1 MTLISNQTKTI
12 LISVDLS
19 ELRVAVLEE
28 GHTVEALIERRG
40 KGSLVGNI
48 YLGKVDNVLPGME
61 AAFVDIGL
69 PKNCFLHQDDVV
81 LPGLDTKERRKRR
94 IQDLL
99 KPGQQVLV
107 QVIKDP
113 MGTKGARVTME
124 LSLAGRFLVLSP
136 DGEGSGVS
144 RRLPDGERDRLRD
157 AARKLEAKDVGII
170 VRTAAAG
177 ATEDDL
183 ERDLRFLRHLWA
195 HVHARVAGAKAPTLI
210 HAEAD
215 LSLRVIRDLLARNVD
230 KVIVDSE
237 RQYRRILGWV
247 RTTQPEFV
255 DRIELY
261 SEATPLFEAHGVD
274 AAIRSTLNRR
284 VDLPSGGYLLF
295 DFAEAFTVIDVN
307 TGRFVG
313 GGGRLEDTITRNNIE
328 AAREVIRQ
336 LRLRDIG
343 GIIVVD
349 FIDMSSHK
357 NRTEVLKVMQAELEK
372 DRTKTYLVE
381 ISPLGLVEM
390 TRQNVTEGV
399 REILTR
405 TCPTC
410 GGEGVVLSE
419 DTMAVEAERRLRKL
433 ARASSSEAFLIKV
446 NSKVASLLVGPG
458 GAKLLELERDTGK
471 YYSLEP
477 HSHLALDEIDVIA
490 DGSREEILAGKPTV
504 KEDAMVRVKI
514 AEPHMYNTTDA
525 LAYVDAYSVVIGG
538 AIGYVGQD
546 LRVKIDRVTRTMAFA
561 SLVDA
566 TPKMIELPVEP
577 GGLELPEFDREIGER
592 LELEQRPR
600 RGRRT
605 PAKPKAAAKPRAG
618 SRSKAA
624 SAEGDADVIDAAA
637 VPADG
642 TEAEEKPKPKRT
654 RTRKPKAAT
663 AAASDGDAATDT
675 PQDDAPASSTADGD
689 DSTEG
694 EPTATKRRRGRRGG
708 RGRSRGGSA
717 AAASADGDGTVD
729 ADAGSEPAP
738 DGVSAEAVST
748 DDASA
753 AEDAPAKPA
762 PAKRAP
768 RKRTTTRKPAA
779 AKAAAAS
786 ADGDGAGETA
796 AATPAEAPA
805 PVTAEVA
812 PEVAPEPAPASP
824 VAPESPAATGRKSG
838 LLGKILGS

>member
-28 GHTVEALIERRG
+28 GQTVEALIERRG

-61 AAFVDIGL
+61 AAFIDIGL

-81 LPGLDTKERRKRR
+81 LPGLDSKERRKRR

-99 KPGQQVLV
+99 KPGQKVLV

-195 HVHARVAGAKAPTLI
+195 HVHARVEGAKAPVLI

-230 KVIVDSE
+230 KVLVDSP

-261 SEATPLFEAHGVD
+261 SEPTPLFEAHGVD

-349 FIDMSSHK
+349 FIDMASHK

-433 ARASSSEAFLIKV
+433 ARASGSEAFLIKV
-446 NSKVASLLVGPG
+446 NSKVASLLAGPG

-471 YYSLEP
+471 FYSLEP
-477 HSHLALDEIDVIA
+477 HAHLALDEIDVIA
-490 DGSREEILAGKPTV
+490 DGPREEILAGKPTV
-504 KEDAMVRVKI
+504 TEDAMVRVKI

-525 LAYVDAYSVVIGG
+525 LAYVDAYPVVIGG

-546 LRVKIDRVTRTMAFA
+546 LRVKIDRVTRTVAFA

-605 PAKPKAAAKPRAG
+605 PAKPKAAAKPKAG

-624 SAEGDADVIDAAA
+624 KAEGDTDVVDAAE
-637 VPADG
+637 VGADAG
-642 TEAEEKPKPKRT
+642 AAEEKPKPKRT
-654 RTRKPKAAT
+654 RTRKPKAET
-663 AAASDGDAATDT
+663 APT
-675 PQDDAPASSTADGD
+675 PRPQPLSPTRAPRQQMVTAR
-689 DSTEG
+689 
-694 EPTATKRRRGRRGG
+694 PPPP
-708 RGRSRGGSA
+708 SA
-717 AAASADGDGTVD
+717 AAVAAAAAAVAVPPPPQRIPAMPTLDG
-729 ADAGSEPAP
+729 AAP
-738 DGVSAEAVST
+738 AEA
-748 DDASA
+748 
-753 AEDAPAKPA
+753 EAPAEEPDAAPAEKPA

-779 AKAAAAS
+779 AKTAEPAADTAPAV
-786 ADGDGAGETA
+786 ETA
-796 AATPAEAPA
+796 AKPVEAP
-805 PVTAEVA
+805 
-812 PEVAPEPAPASP
+812 APEPAPAAA
-824 VAPESPAATGRKSG
+824 VAETPAPATARKGG

>member
-1 MTLISNQTKTI
+1 M
-12 LISVDLS
+12 
-19 ELRVAVLEE
+19 
-28 GHTVEALIERRG
+28 
-40 KGSLVGNI
+40 
-48 YLGKVDNVLPGME
+48 
-61 AAFVDIGL
+61 
-69 PKNCFLHQDDVV
+69 
-81 LPGLDTKERRKRR
+81 
-94 IQDLL
+94 
-99 KPGQQVLV
+99 
-107 QVIKDP
+107 
-113 MGTKGARVTME
+113 
-124 LSLAGRFLVLSP
+124 
-136 DGEGSGVS
+136 
-144 RRLPDGERDRLRD
+144 
-157 AARKLEAKDVGII
+157 
-170 VRTAAAG
+170 
-177 ATEDDL
+177 
-183 ERDLRFLRHLWA
+183 
-195 HVHARVAGAKAPTLI
+195 
-210 HAEAD
+210 
-215 LSLRVIRDLLARNVD
+215 
-230 KVIVDSE
+230 VDSE

-637 VPADG
+637 VAADG

-689 DSTEG
+689 EAPRASRLRPSVAAAAAEAAAVAVVAAPPQRVRMVTAPLMPTPARSRRLTASRPKQSRPTTLRRLRMHRPSPRRPSG
-694 EPTATKRRRGRRGG
+694 LRASGRRRASRRPPKRRRPPPTATGRERPPPPLRPKLRRLSRPRSRPSRRRPR
-708 RGRSRGGSA
+708 RSRLN
-717 AAASADGDGTVD
+717 
-729 ADAGSEPAP
+729 P
-738 DGVSAEAVST
+738 
-748 DDASA
+748 
-753 AEDAPAKPA
+753 
-762 PAKRAP
+762 P
-768 RKRTTTRKPAA
+768 RP
-779 AKAAAAS
+779 
-786 ADGDGAGETA
+786 
-796 AATPAEAPA
+796 
-805 PVTAEVA
+805 PV
-812 PEVAPEPAPASP
+812 
-824 VAPESPAATGRKSG
+824 RKSG

>member
-28 GHTVEALIERRG
+28 GQTVEALIERRG

-61 AAFVDIGL
+61 AAFIDIGL

-81 LPGLDTKERRKRR
+81 LPGLDSKERRKRR

-99 KPGQQVLV
+99 KPGQKVLV

-177 ATEDDL
+177 ATEEDL

-195 HVHARVAGAKAPTLI
+195 HVHARVEGAKAPVLI

-230 KVIVDSE
+230 KVLVDSP

-261 SEATPLFEAHGVD
+261 SEPTPLFEAHGVD

-349 FIDMSSHK
+349 FIDMASHK

-433 ARASSSEAFLIKV
+433 ARASGSEAFLIKV
-446 NSKVASLLVGPG
+446 NSKVASLLAGPG

-471 YYSLEP
+471 FYSLEP

-490 DGSREEILAGKPTV
+490 DGPREEILAGKPTV
-504 KEDAMVRVKI
+504 TEDAMVRVKI

-525 LAYVDAYSVVIGG
+525 LAYVDAYPVVIGG

-546 LRVKIDRVTRTMAFA
+546 LRVKIDRVTRTVAFA

-566 TPKMIELPVEP
+566 HSQDDRAAGRAGWAGAARVRSRDRRAARARAATPSRAAYARQAQGSGEAEGRLAFQGCQGRVLIPMWWTPRRSEPTPGLPRRSRSPSAPVRASPRPRPRPPTPKRLPALSP
-577 GGLELPEFDREIGER
+577 ARA
-592 LELEQRPR
+592 PR
-600 RGRRT
+600 RRT
-605 PAKPKAAAKPRAG
+605 ATARPPPPSAAAVVVAV
-618 SRSKAA
+618 A
-624 SAEGDADVIDAAA
+624 AAA
-637 VPADG
+637 VPPPPQLMPA
-642 TEAEEKPKPKRT
+642 T
-654 RTRKPKAAT
+654 RRWMGLRRPRPRLRPR
-663 AAASDGDAATDT
+663 SRQL
-675 PQDDAPASSTADGD
+675 PLPRS
-689 DSTEG
+689 
-694 EPTATKRRRGRRGG
+694 PRRRSERR
-708 RGRSRGGSA
+708 
-717 AAASADGDGTVD
+717 ASA
-729 ADAGSEPAP
+729 PR
-738 DGVSAEAVST
+738 
-748 DDASA
+748 
-753 AEDAPAKPA
+753 
-762 PAKRAP
+762 RANRP
-768 RKRTTTRKPAA
+768 P
-779 AKAAAAS
+779 
-786 ADGDGAGETA
+786 
-796 AATPAEAPA
+796 
-805 PVTAEVA
+805 
-812 PEVAPEPAPASP
+812 
-824 VAPESPAATGRKSG
+824 
-838 LLGKILGS
+838 

>member
-1 MTLISNQTKTI
+1 MTLTANQTKTI

-28 GHTVEALIERRG
+28 GQTVEALIERRG
-40 KGSLVGNI
+40 KASLVGNI

-81 LPGLDTKERRKRR
+81 LPGLDPKERRKRR

-144 RRLPDGERDRLRD
+144 RRLPDGERERLRD
-157 AARKLEAKDVGII
+157 AAKKLDSKDVGII

-195 HVHARVAGAKAPTLI
+195 HVSAKVAGAKAPTMI

-230 KVIVDSE
+230 KVMVDSE

-261 SEATPLFEAHGVD
+261 TGTAPLFEAHGVD

-328 AAREVIRQ
+328 AAREVVRQ

-349 FIDMSSHK
+349 FIDMASHK

-433 ARASSSEAFLIKV
+433 ARASSSEAFLVKM
-446 NSKVASLLVGPG
+446 NSRVASLLVGPG
-458 GAKLLELERDTGK
+458 GAKLLELERDTGRFF
-471 YYSLEP
+471 SLE
-477 HSHLALDEIDVIA
+477 SHERLSLDEIDVLE
-490 DGSREEILAGKPTV
+490 DGTREQITAGKPTV
-504 KEDAMVRVKI
+504 EEGATVRVKLS
-514 AEPHMYNTTDA
+514 EPHMYNTTDA
-525 LAYVDAYSVVIGG
+525 IAHVDGYPIVVGG
-538 AIGYVGQD
+538 AIGYVGQE
-546 LRVKIDRVTRTMAFA
+546 LRIKIDRTARTTAYA
-561 SLVDA
+561 SLVDV
-566 TPKMIELPVEP
+566 TPKAIELPVEP

-600 RGRRT
+600 RGRR
-605 PAKPKAAAKPRAG
+605 AAAKPKTAAKP
-618 SRSKAA
+618 RSKKAA
-624 SAEGDADVIDAAA
+624 ADKDADSDQDAAA
-637 VPADG
+637 EVADATAAG
-642 TEAEEKPKPKRT
+642 AEGEETPKPKPRRRSRAK
-654 RTRKPKAAT
+654 KPVESETAEGAEPAA
-663 AAASDGDAATDT
+663 DE
-675 PQDDAPASSTADGD
+675 PAVAEEGEE
-689 DSTEG
+689 TEG
-694 EPTATKRRRGRRGG
+694 AAPKRRRRSRGG
-708 RGRSRGGSA
+708 RGRGRSTA
-717 AAASADGDGTVD
+717 AAAAADGEESAEV
-729 ADAGSEPAP
+729 EPAA
-738 DGVSAEAVST
+738 AEAPAEP
-748 DDASA
+748 DA
-753 AEDAPAKPA
+753 EKPKPA
-762 PAKRAP
+762 PRKRAP
-768 RKRTTTRKPAA
+768 RKRTTTPRKPAA
-779 AKAAAAS
+779 ARAGGAKAETDAASESAEPAAA
-786 ADGDGAGETA
+786 E
-796 AATPAEAPA
+796 P
-805 PVTAEVA
+805 
-812 PEVAPEPAPASP
+812 APEPTPAPA
-824 VAPESPAATGRKSG
+824 EPAAAPAEPSAAAPARRSG
-838 LLGKILGS
+838 LIGKILGS